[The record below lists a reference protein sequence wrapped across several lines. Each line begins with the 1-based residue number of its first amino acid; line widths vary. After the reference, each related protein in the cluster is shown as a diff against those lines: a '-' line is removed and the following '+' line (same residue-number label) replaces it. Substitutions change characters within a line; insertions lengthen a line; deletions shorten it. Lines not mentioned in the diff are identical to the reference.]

1 MRFLKITVSLLA
13 IIGFQAGCAST
24 DVESVRNEAKVAA
37 TLSLP
42 SMENSWRA
50 AQEKI
55 GEIDVAWV
63 ERFRDKTLSRLV
75 DEAQENN
82 RDLQAAAANVE
93 RAQALAKQAGAALSP
108 QLGLSAG
115 GGGSGNLDGQSGG
128 NINLG
133 VQASWELDIWGKV
146 RSGSQAAYESEQAAE
161 ADYIYSQHS
170 LAAGVARAYFIAID
184 AGRQEELSE
193 KIVGALG
200 ETQRIVQLQYDNGLA
215 NQQDL
220 SLVNSDSAKARDSLL
235 AAQGGKRD
243 ALRALELLL
252 GRYPGADIE
261 VRTSLPNVPPAPG
274 AGVPSEI
281 LERRP
286 DLIAAERRIAAS
298 INGVNQAKAA
308 KLPSISL
315 SGSFGGSSNALS
327 SLLNP
332 VNLAWQAA
340 SSLLVPIADGG
351 AGNAQI
357 DVASAEQK
365 AAVASYAQAAL
376 TAFGEVESALDS
388 GVVLRQREEALGES
402 VSEAEKALQ
411 VAQLRFDEGESDL
424 LDVLTIQQRLFGAE
438 ASLIAIERA
447 QLDQFVALNLALG
460 GDWR

>member
-1 MRFLKITVSLLA
+1 MRLLHSTVSALA
-13 IIGFQAGCAST
+13 VVTMLSACATTNTRGVAAEAKTQAEQSLPDTPFTWKAAQDKIG
-24 DVESVRNEAKVAA
+24 DVE
-37 TLSLP
+37 
-42 SMENSWRA
+42 
-50 AQEKI
+50 
-55 GEIDVAWV
+55 VAWV
-63 ERFRDKTLSRLV
+63 DRIRDKTLSRLV
-75 DEAQENN
+75 GEAQENN

-115 GGGSGNLDGQSGG
+115 GGGSGNLDGASGG
-128 NINLG
+128 NLNIG
-133 VQASWELDIWGKV
+133 VQASWELDIWGKL
-146 RSGSQAAYESEQAAE
+146 RSGQQAAYQSAQAAE
-161 ADYIYSQHS
+161 ADYTYAQHS
-170 LAAGVARAYFIAID
+170 LAAGVARAYFIAIE
-184 AGRQEELSE
+184 ANRQEALAQ
-193 KIVGALG
+193 KIVEAVG

-220 SLVNSDSAKARDSLL
+220 SLVKSDAASSRDSLL

-261 VRTSLPNVPPAPG
+261 VRKSLPNVPRAPG
-274 AGVPSEI
+274 AGIPSEI

-286 DLIAAERRIAAS
+286 DLVAAERRIAAS

-315 SGSFGGSSNALS
+315 SGSFGGSSSGLS

-332 VNLAWQAA
+332 ANLAWQAA
-340 SSLLVPIADGG
+340 SSLLVPIIDGG
-351 AGNAQI
+351 ARNAQI
-357 DVASAEQK
+357 DVATAEQK
-365 AAVASYAQAAL
+365 AAVAAYAQAGL
-376 TAFGEVESALDS
+376 TAFGEVESALDG
-388 GVVLRQREEALGES
+388 GVVLRQRSEALNES
-402 VSEAEKALQ
+402 VIEAEKALK

-438 ASLIAIERA
+438 ANQIAIERA